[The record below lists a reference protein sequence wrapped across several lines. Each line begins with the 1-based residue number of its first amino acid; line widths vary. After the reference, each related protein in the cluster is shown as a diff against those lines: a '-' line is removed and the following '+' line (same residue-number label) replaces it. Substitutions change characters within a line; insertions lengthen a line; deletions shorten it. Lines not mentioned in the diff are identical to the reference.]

1 MSNRERLRRQ
11 DPKRSEP
18 IRNLTMYFR
27 DSQTWG
33 NTGPEREVTD
43 SGLGEAVDDTL
54 TRGVQLGYK
63 IIDEHILQGH
73 RSAQRL
79 RVNHAKAEDSGK
91 NVEKLVERALDLTK
105 DMGALWLDALE
116 MLVHAPALL
125 QGRGDGEGKSQA
137 GTDTAGGTQVAVEIA
152 SSRRVQVNLRLTG
165 KVGMPLPRIHALY
178 AADPAL
184 PPLAGIVLR
193 SSPDSTG
200 PILQVEI
207 PDQQPPAL
215 YTGVVVDARTNEPVG
230 TLSIQVQA

>member
-27 DSQTWG
+27 DTGAWG
-33 NTGPEREVTD
+33 NTGPEGEVTD
-43 SGLGEAVDDTL
+43 AGLGEAVDDTL

-79 RVNHAKAEDSGK
+79 RASHAQPEEPARS
-91 NVEKLVERALDLTK
+91 VEKLVERALDLTK
-105 DMGALWLDALE
+105 DVGALWLDALE
-116 MLVHAPALL
+116 MIVHAPAALA
-125 QGRGDGEGKSQA
+125 GRGDSEGRSHA
-137 GTDTAGGTQVAVEIA
+137 ETGAAGGTPVAVEIA

-165 KVGMPLPRIHALY
+165 KIGSPLPRVHALY

-184 PPLAGIVLR
+184 PPLAGIALR
-193 SSPDSTG
+193 PSPETG
-200 PILQVEI
+200 EPILQVEI
-207 PDQQPPAL
+207 PDPQPPAL
-215 YTGVVVDARTNEPVG
+215 YTGVVVDARSNEPVG
-230 TLSIQVQA
+230 TLSIRVQG